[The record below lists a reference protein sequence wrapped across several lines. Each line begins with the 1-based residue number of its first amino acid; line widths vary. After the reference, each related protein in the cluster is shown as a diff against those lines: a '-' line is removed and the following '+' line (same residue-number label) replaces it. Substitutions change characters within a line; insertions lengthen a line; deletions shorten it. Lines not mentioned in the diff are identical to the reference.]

1 MGTVNYQITS
11 NALNEKKL
19 PIEASS
25 TPSLMERAGITNRII
40 WRRLGGEVK

>member
-11 NALNEKKL
+11 NALNENKL
-19 PIEASS
+19 PNEASS
-25 TPSLMERAGITNRII
+25 TPSLMERAGIANQSI